1 MFKILSFLTYLYI
14 ITLYSLT
21 RWRRSIGAVFSHLWS
36 NKEVDDS
43 TNNNNNTMDT
53 SDTLD
58 VSAQIDENNEP
69 DSRDNTDG
77 GKKHSTPHHN
87 RKNSSA
93 RRKHA
98 VAHRTPSSPMIE
110 EVETTATIS
119 DEQLD
124 GNEKIQQ
131 INTLVENTSIN
142 DDGDDVKNNV
152 NNISTP
158 TLVLTTCVVSD
169 DDCCDNEQDQEQRK
183 NSTTESAE
191 NITTPSTPSML
202 KTPTSP
208 VTATQSFRRGGK
220 LRGSAGPVFK
230 SIFNKN
236 HNNSS
241 KIQKTVSRD
250 ALNSSNFADGNN
262 HNDKQRKRSLLSKK
276 RNKELHKSAT
286 VIAQHSTVESSGYP
300 MVKSLSSC
308 TISREKDN
316 RSVSSTETI
325 SSKCSSIKGGDIE
338 GGDIT
343 TDNNNRFVK
352 SKTERK
358 SKIFK
363 TLKSFVGKK

>member
-1 MFKILSFLTYLYI
+1 MLLLTFFFFPSLS
-14 ITLYSLT
+14 S

-43 TNNNNNTMDT
+43 TNNNNMDT

-69 DSRDNTDG
+69 GENNDNTDNAG
-77 GKKHSTPHHN
+77 SGKKHNHN

-110 EVETTATIS
+110 EKVETTTPTSVS

-124 GNEKIQQ
+124 GNENIQQ

-142 DDGDDVKNNV
+142 DDDVAENDV
-152 NNISTP
+152 TLP
-158 TLVLTTCVVSD
+158 TFVVPTCVVSD
-169 DDCCDNEQDQEQRK
+169 DDCCDNNQEHRK
-183 NSTTESAE
+183 NSINESLE

-202 KTPTSP
+202 KTPTS
-208 VTATQSFRRGGK
+208 QSFRRGGK

-236 HNNSS
+236 HSNSN
-241 KIQKTVSRD
+241 KIQKTVSMD
-250 ALNSSNFADGNN
+250 ALNSSNFDGNN
-262 HNDKQRKRSLLSKK
+262 SNDKHRKRSLSSKK

-286 VIAQHSTVESSGYP
+286 IIAQHSTVESGYP

-316 RSVSSTETI
+316 RSISSTETI
-325 SSKCSSIKGGDIE
+325 SSKCSSVKGVDIE
-338 GGDIT
+338 GGDVV

-352 SKTERK
+352 SKSERK

-363 TLKSFVGKK
+363 TLKNFVGKK